1 MGERWPVNKQ
11 TVSNSQI
18 IVGLEIGTSK
28 VCVAVGEVSENQ
40 VVNIIGLGQAKSRGV
55 RKGEIID
62 VALAEEDVRNAIV
75 EAEQVADVEIR
86 SVFLGVT
93 GSHIRGFNNTGVHPV
108 VSADRE
114 ITTSDIQ
121 DVIKNAKAINLPT
134 DHSVVHVIRQHFR
147 VDGQDGV
154 LNPEGMLGAKI
165 EVDVHVVSGRYN
177 RLQNPIRLVSGLHL
191 EVDNISSSALA
202 SSLAILSPE
211 QKELGTLVIDLGA
224 GVTEYAVYSA
234 GVIKHTGV
242 LAVGGDH
249 VSNDLA
255 YGLKVPLAR
264 AEQLKIDHGS
274 AVIDP
279 EAGDREIDLSDDSLI
294 PGRQVNL
301 GHMQKIMSMRLA
313 GDLRADRQGHWP
325 GGIDRVPPRG
335 GGALRRRCAHP
346 AHHPT
351 GAGGVQSPGRHW
363 PGQHRER
370 HQERAGRA
378 GVRHTGRADQVWG
391 LSVIGQPAP
400 CRIWPGDPPAGRRV
414 FWPLNQQDEQ

>member
-1 MGERWPVNKQ
+1 MIETWLGNEQ
-11 TVSNSQI
+11 TVNDSQI

-28 VCVAVGEVSENQ
+28 VCVAVGEVGENQ
-40 VVNIIGLGQAKSRGV
+40 AVNIIGLGQAKSRGV

-75 EAEQVADVEIR
+75 EAEQVANVEIR
-86 SVFLGVT
+86 DVFLGVT
-93 GSHIRGFNNTGVHPV
+93 GSHVRGFNNTGVHPV

-114 ITTSDIQ
+114 ITGADIQ
-121 DVIKNAKAINLPT
+121 DVIKNARAINLPT
-134 DHSVVHVIRQHFR
+134 DYSVVHVIRQHFR

-177 RLQNPIRLVSGLHL
+177 RLQNPIRLVNGLHL
-191 EVDNISSSALA
+191 EVNNISSSALA
-202 SSLAILSPE
+202 SSLAILGME

-264 AEQLKIDHGS
+264 AEQIKIDHGS

-279 EAGDREIDLSDDSLI
+279 EVRDRKVSLSDDSLI
-294 PGRQVNL
+294 PGRQIDL
-301 GHMQKIMSMRLA
+301 GHMQKIMSMRLQETFELIANDIGRA
-313 GDLRADRQGHWP
+313 GLIEYLRAGV
-325 GGIDRVPPRG
+325 ILCG
-335 GGALRRRCAHP
+335 GGARIPHITRLARDVFKLPVAI
-346 AHHPT
+346 
-351 GAGGVQSPGRHW
+351 
-363 PGQHRER
+363 
-370 HQERAGRA
+370 GRA
-378 GVRHTGRADQVWG
+378 STVSGVKNALDEPEFATPVGLIKFGAFQANASPRRGGIGRVIRRQVAA
-391 LSVIGQPAP
+391 LF
-400 CRIWPGDPPAGRRV
+400 GR
-414 FWPLNQQDEQ
+414 

>member
-1 MGERWPVNKQ
+1 MSDSK
-11 TVSNSQI
+11 I

-114 ITTSDIQ
+114 IATTDIQ

-191 EVDNISSSALA
+191 EVENISSSALA
-202 SSLAILSPE
+202 SSLAILSME

-301 GHMQKIMSMRLA
+301 GHMQKIMSMRLQETFELIARDIGQA
-313 GDLRADRQGHWP
+313 GLIEYLRAG
-325 GGIDRVPPRG
+325 VVLCG
-335 GGALRRRCAHP
+335 GGALIPHIPRLPRGVFNLPVAIGRAS
-346 AHHPT
+346 
-351 GAGGVQSPGRHW
+351 AGSGSNNALAEPESATPVGLIKFGVFQSLANPR
-363 PGQHRER
+363 
-370 HQERAGRA
+370 RAGF
-378 GVRHTGRADQVWG
+378 GRAIRRQV
-391 LSVIGQPAP
+391 A
-400 CRIWPGDPPAGRRV
+400 AFFGR
-414 FWPLNQQDEQ
+414 

>member
-1 MGERWPVNKQ
+1 MY
-11 TVSNSQI
+11 NSQI

-28 VCVAVGEVSENQ
+28 VSVAVGEVSENK
-40 VVNIIGLGQAKSRGV
+40 VVNIIGIGQAKSRGV

-114 ITTSDIQ
+114 ISTTDIQ
-121 DVIKNAKAINLPT
+121 DVIKNARAINLPT
-134 DHSVVHVIRQHFR
+134 DHSVVHSIRQHFR

-154 LNPEGMLGAKI
+154 QNPEGMLGAKI

-191 EVDNISSSALA
+191 EVENISSSALA
-202 SSLAILSPE
+202 SSLAVLGTE

-274 AVIDP
+274 ALIDP
-279 EAGDREIDLSDDSLI
+279 EAGNREIDLSDDSLI

-301 GHMQKIMSMRLA
+301 GHMQKIMSMRLRETFELIARDIGQA
-313 GDLRADRQGHWP
+313 GLIEYLRAG
-325 GGIDRVPPRG
+325 VVLCG
-335 GGALRRRCAHP
+335 GGARTSHI
-346 AHHPT
+346 T
-351 GAGGVQSPGRHW
+351 GLARDVFNLPVAIGRASTVSGIKNALDEPEFATSVGLIKFGVFQSQANPR
-363 PGQHRER
+363 
-370 HQERAGRA
+370 RAGF
-378 GVRHTGRADQVWG
+378 GRAIRQQVAA
-391 LSVIGQPAP
+391 LF
-400 CRIWPGDPPAGRRV
+400 GR
-414 FWPLNQQDEQ
+414 